1 MCSLWAESLLHSLR
15 PIYHSRG
22 ASLLGLAYLNVG
34 VRLQGGRRGVRRE
47 ERGEE
52 GGGRRGV
59 RREERGEQGGEG

>member
-34 VRLQGGRRGVRRE
+34 VRLQGGRRGVSRE

-52 GGGRRGV
+52 GG
-59 RREERGEQGGEG
+59 EG